1 MKNKIIGVVKRSW
14 LYKFL
19 KTSEAVLVLGGL
31 ALGILLGWFSLIP
44 ALAIMVGYG
53 VLNFRG
59 LSDAPLYEVR
69 DKVKGKS

>member
-1 MKNKIIGVVKRSW
+1 MKNQVIAVVKRSW
-14 LYKFL
+14 LYKLL

-31 ALGILLGWFSLIP
+31 ALGIILGWFAIIP

-59 LSDAPLYEVR
+59 LSDAPLYEIR
-69 DKVKGKS
+69 DKIEDVL